1 MAITKAQS
9 LDYIQQHHQGRLYP
23 KRWELCNWKERSVRI
38 AQGAATIG
46 LHAAIAA
53 AAVGVC
59 AAAYYTIPVVVT
71 PMSFLTL
78 AAGFTTTYLFD
89 KPPASV
95 KKLGQELPYTKLI
108 RAASNYGVLSI
119 AAGYLGYYPFIV
131 GSLLAKLD
139 YSHLASKDFELFQK
153 WQTGQ

>member
-1 MAITKAQS
+1 MAITRAQS
-9 LDYIQQHHQGRLYP
+9 QDYIQQRHQGRLYP

-38 AQGAATIG
+38 TQGAATIG
-46 LHAAIAA
+46 LHATIAA

-59 AAAYYTIPVVVT
+59 VAAYYTVPVVVT
-71 PMSFLTL
+71 PMSCLTL
-78 AAGFTTTYLFD
+78 AAGLATTYLFD

-95 KKLGQELPYTKLI
+95 KTLSQELPYTKLI

-131 GSLLAKLD
+131 GSLLAKGD
-139 YSHLASKDFELFQK
+139 YSRLASTAFGLFQK
-153 WQTGQ
+153 WQAGQ